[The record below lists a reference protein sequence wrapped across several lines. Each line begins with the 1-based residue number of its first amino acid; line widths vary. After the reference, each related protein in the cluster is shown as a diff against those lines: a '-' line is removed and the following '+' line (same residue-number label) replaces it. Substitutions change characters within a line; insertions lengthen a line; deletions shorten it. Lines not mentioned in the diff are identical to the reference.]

1 MEASQA
7 EREEEDEKEV
17 FFFVDVGNLLVSD
30 SRDTAISASSSRED
44 ISRKCLERGT
54 KALQALAERLFKL
67 PSTPE
72 KIGRLVKLPSP
83 LIQLPRE
90 KPLPKPRPPTKW
102 EIFAQRKGI
111 QKRKRSKLEF
121 NEQTDD
127 WRRRYGYKRV
137 RDENDIP
144 IIEAKASD
152 EVGSDP
158 FAQRLNEK
166 KSRVAKQEKN
176 QLENLKRAA
185 KIGGKGALPST
196 VQLAATSLP
205 ITGTKEA
212 PRKIGKGEIGFA
224 AGLASSATASGG
236 KFDRKLDGE
245 KPAKNPGKHR
255 KVKMPLL
262 LSLAISMP
270 FWLRTIR

>member
-102 EIFAQRKGI
+102 EIFAQRKGL
-111 QKRKRSKLEF
+111 KFS
-121 NEQTDD
+121 
-127 WRRRYGYKRV
+127 GS
-137 RDENDIP
+137 IP
-144 IIEAKASD
+144 L
-152 EVGSDP
+152 V
-158 FAQRLNEK
+158 LCY
-166 KSRVAKQEKN
+166 
-176 QLENLKRAA
+176 
-185 KIGGKGALPST
+185 
-196 VQLAATSLP
+196 
-205 ITGTKEA
+205 
-212 PRKIGKGEIGFA
+212 
-224 AGLASSATASGG
+224 
-236 KFDRKLDGE
+236 
-245 KPAKNPGKHR
+245 
-255 KVKMPLL
+255 
-262 LSLAISMP
+262 
-270 FWLRTIR
+270 